1 MALENEKKGGVN
13 QLAILISGIVI
24 LLGAIL
30 IYLYV
35 LQGVF
40 GRFDAKEL
48 FPDAT
53 TVKDIFTSKKP
64 TAAIL
69 YSGYTENILPEGS
82 TWLNDNI
89 ITWKKFLDNNRI
101 DYEIIPDASI
111 ETGKL
116 IGYKL
121 LVLPGSKSL
130 SDKEIVEI
138 KKFLQSGGSIF
149 ATSGIAS
156 YSDNGKWRGWDF
168 LNDVF
173 GVNYTGEISDSNK
186 TSTHTLRGGL
196 PLTANIPTG
205 FPMQIATWDRPMAVE
220 VLDPR
225 TTQVSFWYNYRV
237 QSGLVRQQIK
247 KTAGIVYGNYGSGRF
262 IWMGFEINSVI
273 GLQEDYIFFDRLFK
287 NCCNWLTYVSIAYIQ
302 DWPTGYTAA
311 AVIAPTLSNE
321 IQNIRNTFEY
331 LKNENVK
338 ATFFVD
344 PDRAK
349 YYPELISELT
359 GFGEIA
365 SIANVGY
372 LSSVSDT
379 NNFLYSYQN
388 QLEILSAAKQKIEA
402 IAGIRVTGCL
412 PFYGLFDQNTIKAA
426 INAGYTYLLTDS
438 LTDRSVPKTIIR
450 GDKRLITMTKAA
462 RDDYEVIRDFGL
474 TDPNFQYYTYQ
485 EDLDRILFEG
495 GLYIFKPHTDYQ
507 CKPENVSV
515 IRDVISDLKKKNF
528 WITTA
533 SEIQKWYSKKD
544 YVELR
549 VDKRGKTRVVL
560 TISNPGEQEINDFVI
575 SVELNNPAKNISIS
589 TEIIGTKIPVI
600 KHQNMSKKLQLLIN
614 NLKGKESRTYYI
626 DYNKVNV

>member
-1 MALENEKKGGVN
+1 MAVENEKKGSVN
-13 QLAILISGIVI
+13 QLTILISGIVI

-40 GRFDAKEL
+40 GRFNAKDL
-48 FPDAT
+48 IPDSKT
-53 TVKDIFTSKKP
+53 IKNIFTSQKP

-69 YSGYTENILPEGS
+69 YSGYTENILPDGS

-89 ITWKKFLDNNRI
+89 NTWKRFLDNNKLNY
-101 DYEIIPDASI
+101 DIISDASI

-116 IGYKL
+116 PGYTM

-138 KKFLQSGGSIF
+138 KKFLQKGGSIF
-149 ATSGIAS
+149 ATSGTAS

-186 TSTHTLRGGL
+186 TSTHTLRGSL
-196 PLTANIPTG
+196 PITANIPTG
-205 FPMQIATWDRPMAVE
+205 FPMQIATWDKPMAVE

-225 TTQVSFWYNYRV
+225 TIQASFWYNYRI

-247 KTAGIVYGNYGSGRF
+247 KTAGIVYGTYGSGRF

-273 GLQEDYIFFDRLFK
+273 GVQEDYVFFDRLFR
-287 NCCNWLTYVSIAYIQ
+287 NCCNWLTYVPIAYIQ
-302 DWPTGYTAA
+302 DWPTGYSAA
-311 AVIAPTLSNE
+311 AIIAPALSTE
-321 IQNIRNTFEY
+321 IQNVRNIFEY
-331 LKNENVK
+331 LKRENIK

-344 PDRAK
+344 PDQAE
-349 YYPELISELT
+349 YYPELLNELKSY
-359 GFGEIA
+359 GEIA

-379 NNFLYSYQN
+379 NNFLYNYQN
-388 QLEILSAAKQKIEA
+388 QLEILSVAKQKIESMT
-402 IAGIRVTGCL
+402 GIRVSGCL
-412 PFYGLFDQNTIKAA
+412 PFYGLYDQNTIKAA
-426 INAGYTYLLTDS
+426 INAGYNYLLTDS
-438 LTDRSVPKTIIR
+438 VTDRSVPKTIIR
-450 GDKRLITMTKAA
+450 GDKRLISMTKAA

-474 TDPNFQYYTYQ
+474 TDPDFQYYTYQ

-495 GLYIFKPHTDYQ
+495 GLYIFKLHTDYQ

-515 IRDVISDLKKKNF
+515 VGDVINDLKEKNF

-549 VDKRGKTRVVL
+549 VDKRGKTRVAL
-560 TISNPGEQEINDFVI
+560 TISNPGEQEINNIVI
-575 SVELNNPAKNISIS
+575 DVELNNPANNISIS

-600 KHQNMSKKLQLLIN
+600 KHENMSKKLQLLIN
-614 NLKGKESRTYYI
+614 NLKGKESRIYYI
-626 DYNKVNV
+626 DYDMVNV

>member
-1 MALENEKKGGVN
+1 MAVENEKKGSVN
-13 QLAILISGIVI
+13 QLTILISGIVI

-40 GRFDAKEL
+40 GRFNAKDL
-48 FPDAT
+48 IPDSKT
-53 TVKDIFTSKKP
+53 IKNIFTSQKP

-69 YSGYTENILPEGS
+69 YSGYTENILPDGS

-89 ITWKKFLDNNRI
+89 NTWKRFLDNNKLNY
-101 DYEIIPDASI
+101 DIISDASI

-116 IGYKL
+116 PGYTM

-138 KKFLQSGGSIF
+138 KKFLQKGGSIF
-149 ATSGIAS
+149 ATSGTAS

-186 TSTHTLRGGL
+186 TSTHTLRGSL
-196 PLTANIPTG
+196 PITANIPTG
-205 FPMQIATWDRPMAVE
+205 FPMQIATWDKPMAVE

-225 TTQVSFWYNYRV
+225 TIQASFWYNYRI

-247 KTAGIVYGNYGSGRF
+247 KTAGIVYGTYGSGRF

-273 GLQEDYIFFDRLFK
+273 GVQEDYVFFDRLFR
-287 NCCNWLTYVSIAYIQ
+287 NCCNWLTYVPIAYIQ
-302 DWPTGYTAA
+302 DWPTGYSAA
-311 AVIAPTLSNE
+311 AIIAPALSTE
-321 IQNIRNTFEY
+321 IQNVMNIFEY
-331 LKNENVK
+331 LKRENIK

-344 PDRAK
+344 PDQAE
-349 YYPELISELT
+349 YYPELLNELKSY
-359 GFGEIA
+359 GEIA

-379 NNFLYSYQN
+379 NNFLYNYQN
-388 QLEILSAAKQKIEA
+388 QLEILSVAKQKIESMT
-402 IAGIRVTGCL
+402 GIRVSGCL
-412 PFYGLFDQNTIKAA
+412 PFYGLYDQNTIKAA
-426 INAGYTYLLTDS
+426 INAGYNYLLTDS
-438 LTDRSVPKTIIR
+438 VTDRSVPKTIIR
-450 GDKRLITMTKAA
+450 GDKRLISMTKAA

-474 TDPNFQYYTYQ
+474 TDPDFQYYTYQ

-495 GLYIFKPHTDYQ
+495 GLYIFKLHTDYQ

-515 IRDVISDLKKKNF
+515 VGDVINDLKEKNF

-549 VDKRGKTRVVL
+549 VDKRGKTRVAL
-560 TISNPGEQEINDFVI
+560 TISNPGEQEINNIVI
-575 SVELNNPAKNISIS
+575 DVELNNPANNISIS

-600 KHQNMSKKLQLLIN
+600 KHENMSKKLQLLIN
-614 NLKGKESRTYYI
+614 NLKGKESRIYYI
-626 DYNKVNV
+626 DYDMVNV